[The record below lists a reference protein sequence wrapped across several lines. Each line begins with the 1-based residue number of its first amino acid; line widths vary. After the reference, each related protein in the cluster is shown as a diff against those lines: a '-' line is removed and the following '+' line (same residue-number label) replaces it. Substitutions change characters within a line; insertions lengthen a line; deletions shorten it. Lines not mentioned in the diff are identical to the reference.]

1 MNLLLAQEQP
11 PLALGS
17 PLLWG
22 LLLAAMGL
30 LAMLSGPRAVA
41 KTVGPML
48 GVAGLILLGL
58 GLRLKAPLPN
68 PEQLL
73 FWIMAT
79 VAVASSAAAIA
90 AQNPIYTAIL
100 FACSLLGVA
109 GLFVLQHAQFLGVAT
124 IVVYAGAIVVTFLF
138 VLMLAQPDG
147 QSSYDRLSWAAF
159 APLAAIV
166 AATGFVALLMV
177 ALAIDGLAGGSE
189 SVPVSQEN
197 HLARFGA
204 ELFSR
209 HLVAVELA
217 GTLLLVALVGAIA
230 IVIHGRS
237 PSVENRPVRR
247 ELENRMEGG

>member
-1 MNLLLAQEQP
+1 
-11 PLALGS
+11 
-17 PLLWG
+17 
-22 LLLAAMGL
+22 
-30 LAMLSGPRAVA
+30 
-41 KTVGPML
+41 ML

-68 PEQLL
+68 PEQIL
-73 FWIMAT
+73 FWILAV
-79 VAVASSAAAIA
+79 VAVASSAAAIVA
-90 AQNPIYTAIL
+90 RNPIYTAML

-138 VLMLAQPDG
+138 VLMLAQPEG
-147 QSSYDRLSWAAF
+147 QSSYDRLSWASF

-166 AATGFVALLMV
+166 AATSFVALLMV
-177 ALAIDGLAGGSE
+177 ALAIDGLTGGLE

-197 HLARFGA
+197 HLARLGA

-209 HLVAVELA
+209 HLVAVELT

-247 ELENRMEGG
+247 QTLENRMERG